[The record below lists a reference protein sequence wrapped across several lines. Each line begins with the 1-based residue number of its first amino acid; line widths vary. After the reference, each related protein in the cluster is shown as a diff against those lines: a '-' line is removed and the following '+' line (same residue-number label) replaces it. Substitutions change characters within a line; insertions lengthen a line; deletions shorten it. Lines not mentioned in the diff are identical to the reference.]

1 MITDTKQTEN
11 LSECGNKSKPLLA
24 PVILKVYE
32 LRPIENLPLNDNPW
46 DPWYDKNFGF
56 IIRAENEKEAR
67 EIGNENAGDENR
79 VEFLN
84 SKTANT
90 KTPWLDDKYSTC
102 SEISNNGEKGLIMRD
117 FART

>member
-1 MITDTKQTEN
+1 MNTSTKQTEN
-11 LSECGNKSKPLLA
+11 LAECGNKSKPLLA

-32 LRPIENLPLNDNPW
+32 LRAIENLPLNDNPW
-46 DPWYDKNFGF
+46 KPWYDKNFGF

-67 EIGNENAGDENR
+67 EIANKNAGDENR

-84 SKTANT
+84 SKTAGT

-102 SEISNNGEKGLIMRD
+102 SEISNNGEKGLIMQD
-117 FART
+117 FARV